1 MKNPPATA
9 GGFECS
15 VISGQCCQKLALG
28 NVCSLLATVALNNIE
43 GNCLALFQSLEALSV
58 DSGEMYEYILAALS
72 GDETITLLRIEPLN
86 CTLIHVGT
94 LHIKIIFDSAFIKKF
109 TYFHR
114 PLVKR

>member
-28 NVCSLLATVALNNIE
+28 NVCSLLAAVAINYFE
-43 GNCLALFQSLEALSV
+43 GNCLAFFKSLETLAV
-58 DSGEMYEYILAALS
+58 DSGEMYEYVLAALC
-72 GDETITLLRIEPLN
+72 GNEAVALLRIKPLN

-94 LHIKIIFDSAFIKKF
+94 LHIKKF
-109 TYFHR
+109 WILR
-114 PLVKR
+114 S